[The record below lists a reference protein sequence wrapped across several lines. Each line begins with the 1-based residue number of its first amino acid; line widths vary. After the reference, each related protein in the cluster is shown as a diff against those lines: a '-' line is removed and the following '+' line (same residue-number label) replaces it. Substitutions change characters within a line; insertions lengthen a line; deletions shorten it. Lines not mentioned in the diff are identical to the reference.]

1 MSRCLPTE
9 CHHGTIVDWGD
20 FGECQDCD
28 EHDGEE
34 CPNLADCPQCDA
46 TVTEKFLKI
55 IRSLLPSRRQHYED

>member
-1 MSRCLPTE
+1 MNAEQRERYRIKAGLLAEP
-9 CHHGTIVDWGD
+9 
-20 FGECQDCD
+20 
-28 EHDGEE
+28 DGHYSFPSIEE